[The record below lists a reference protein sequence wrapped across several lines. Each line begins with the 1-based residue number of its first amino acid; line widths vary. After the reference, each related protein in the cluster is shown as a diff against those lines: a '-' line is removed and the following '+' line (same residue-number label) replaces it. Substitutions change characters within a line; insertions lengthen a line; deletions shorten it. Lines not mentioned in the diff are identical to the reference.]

1 MIITLHHYGLLFYG
15 FSSAHCRLTD
25 RVMVDRLDLTLRTHV
40 CHEHGCVSFLFDHIL
55 QVNHCVAV
63 GHYQR
68 CRLLLLLLR
77 VGILILEFRLAVDV
91 LDEAILVNSMGPSF
105 TTKSLRVVFRTQ
117 NRCHGRRFGTRRCHH
132 NVGVF
137 AMGHSHRC
145 ELVV

>member
-25 RVMVDRLDLTLRTHV
+25 RVMVDRLDLTLRTYV
-40 CHEHGCVSFLFDHIL
+40 CHEHRCVSLLFDHVL

-63 GHYQR
+63 GDYQW
-68 CRLLLLLLR
+68 CRLPLLLR
-77 VGILILEFRLAVDV
+77 VRILVLEFGLAVDV